1 MKTKLV
7 LNFNPE
13 ASNLPITHNLTAK
26 YGLLV
31 NILRAE
37 IDEVGGKMVIEVSGK
52 ADSIKTGISYLKE
65 AGVGV
70 RPIKEGVRRDDEAC
84 THCGVCISI
93 CPTKALI
100 LDSKTHKVIFKEDKC
115 VACGVCI
122 DACPP
127 RAMEILI

>member
-37 IDEVGGKMVIEVSGK
+37 IDEVGGKMVIEISGK

>member
-70 RPIKEGVRRDDEAC
+70 RSIKEGVRRDDEAC

-93 CPTKALI
+93 CPTKALF
-100 LDSKTHKVIFKEDKC
+100 LDSKTHKVIFKEEKC

>member
-13 ASNLPITHNLTAK
+13 VLHMPITHDLISN
-26 YGLLV
+26 YGLLI

-37 IDEVGGKMVIEVSGK
+37 IDEIGGKMVIEVSGK
-52 ADSIKTGISYLKE
+52 ADDIKKGLAHLKGC
-65 AGVGV
+65 GVVV
-70 RPIKEGVRRDDEAC
+70 RPIKEGVRRDEESC
-84 THCGVCISI
+84 THCGMCVSI
-93 CPTKALI
+93 CPTKALWF
-100 LDSKTHKVIFKEDKC
+100 DAKSGKVMFTEDKC